1 MKHPNLAQV
10 SVGLAA
16 CLALAG
22 GARKVMAH
30 EGHGAMG
37 EDHQFEM
44 MDANGDGKVTPEEHA
59 AGAKKMFEMMDAD
72 KDGKVT
78 AAEMDAAHERMM
90 GQKDP
95 KNDGT
100 MEPKGGAGRAAVK
113 TAPEKH
119 GMSAAEKI
127 KVVDGNGDGVLTAE
141 EHAAGA
147 KKMFEKM
154 DADHDGTLTKAELAA
169 GHAKMMH
176 KAAK

>member
-10 SVGLAA
+10 SVGFFGW
-16 CLALAG
+16 LALAG
-22 GARKVMAH
+22 GRQAAAH
-30 EGHGAMG
+30 EGHGGMG
-37 EDHQFEM
+37 EDHQFQM

-78 AAEMDAAHERMM
+78 AAEMDAAHEHMM
-90 GQKDP
+90 GQRDG
-95 KNDGT
+95 KNDGVT
-100 MEPKGGAGRAAVK
+100 EPKSAAKTAVK
-113 TAPEKH
+113 NAPEKH

-154 DADHDGTLTKAELAA
+154 DTDHDGSMTKDELAA